1 MMFSV
6 ILITKLIYYFVK
18 IQNSSGCYQINI
30 IDAS

>member
-18 IQNSSGCYQINI
+18 IQNSSGYQINI
-30 IDAS
+30 IDTS